1 MDGKLKWLL
10 AGVVLAMLFSGCLT
24 SAPPPPK
31 SWVVSA
37 SRKSSSE
44 LSVDRVARLG
54 SISVASPYDRPALSV
69 MRRDGS
75 VAFDPYNQFALA
87 PSSLLKGAAL
97 DVIAASGV
105 FKAVLPSST
114 AARTDTTLE
123 ISVDR
128 FALDCRREGV
138 CDAAVALTV
147 WLVKDRMPV
156 KTVKGEAL
164 KSARDGGYAAA
175 FSAAFADALA
185 SAVDRL

>member
-1 MDGKLKWLL
+1 MIKHSIFFCATALL
-10 AGVVLAMLFSGCLT
+10 AGCFTGGSPDPVKWTIEAAAVKTAVAEARMGTVRISQLTVRPPCDSRLLTVL
-24 SAPPPPK
+24 
-31 SWVVSA
+31 
-37 SRKSSSE
+37 
-44 LSVDRVARLG
+44 
-54 SISVASPYDRPALSV
+54 RP
-69 MRRDGS
+69 DGS

-114 AARTDTTLE
+114 AARTDASLE

-138 CDAAVALTV
+138 RDAAVALTV
-147 WLVKDRMPV
+147 WLVKDRMVV
-156 KTVKGEAL
+156 KTVKGEAS

>member
-1 MDGKLKWLL
+1 MQMIKHSIFFCATALL
-10 AGVVLAMLFSGCLT
+10 AGCFTGGSTDPVKWTIDAAAVKTA
-24 SAPPPPK
+24 A
-31 SWVVSA
+31 A
-37 SRKSSSE
+37 E
-44 LSVDRVARLG
+44 ARLG
-54 SISVASPYDRPALSV
+54 TVRISQLAVRPPYDSRLLTV
-69 MRRDGS
+69 RRADGS
-75 VAFDPYNQFALA
+75 VAFDPYTQFALA

-138 CDAAVALTV
+138 RDAAVALTV

-156 KTVKGEAL
+156 KTVKGEAS